1 MFDWLKRYREC
12 GNPCKRC
19 FNECPVEAIHPEGHI
34 NPNECISC
42 LHCQVLYHHDRKCPV
57 VIQRRVKREKSV
69 AMGQSK
75 ADPTARSATTLLD
88 RSQALPRAN
97 RVSDSID

>member
-1 MFDWLKRYREC
+1 
-12 GNPCKRC
+12 
-19 FNECPVEAIHPEGHI
+19 
-34 NPNECISC
+34 
-42 LHCQVLYHHDRKCPV
+42 V

-88 RSQALPRAN
+88 RSMALPRAN